1 MASLFRY
8 AILSISLL
16 CMSFLIANTVLFHF
30 TVICM
35 EPGDNAVN
43 GTSSFTPLQES
54 WILSAL
60 AVGRL
65 AGTLP
70 AISMMNHCGLRVTFT
85 AFGMASG
92 IATLLMP
99 LASSEFYYVL
109 AVRFLQG
116 FGVCSVYVAIG
127 IIPVVWGG
135 NKEKGMFVSLLTC
148 SYQLAPFLTM
158 PISGYF
164 CSSSFGWPGVY
175 YLFGTSTI
183 MTFAIFFL
191 VYSNSPHRNRLSP
204 SKFPITEPEDLTEK
218 KPSVP
223 YKSIFSTPSTWG
235 VWMTALGDALG
246 YQVFILYGPIY
257 INKVLHFEV
266 AKTGILAAIPY
277 LLSILTKFVGGLFID
292 KASCCQDHPKIIT
305 FTSVCQAMMTA
316 CFVALTLIS
325 EDTPLLAQA
334 IFTMTIVF
342 SGLHCVGL
350 MSGSQI
356 VAQQYNHILTSVIAL
371 ENGLVVLF
379 LPTLVA
385 VIAPHH
391 GNAEWATVF
400 YYIVGV
406 LIVTNLTFV
415 ILTKG
420 RQFARE
426 LVNIS
431 GQGHIL
437 CPPALK
443 MAPIYT

>member
-1 MASLFRY
+1 MARFLRY
-8 AILSISLL
+8 GILAISLL

-35 EPGDNAVN
+35 GPSDGAVN
-43 GTSSFTPLQES
+43 GTRPFTPLEES
-54 WILSAL
+54 WILSTI

-70 AISMMNHCGLRVTFT
+70 AISMMNHCGLRLTFT
-85 AFGMASG
+85 VFGLLSG

-99 LASSEFYYVL
+99 LAATEFYYVL

-116 FGVCSVYVAIG
+116 FGVSSVYVAIG

-135 NKEKGMFVSLLTC
+135 AKEKGMFVSLLTC

-158 PISGYF
+158 PISAFF
-164 CSSSFGWPGVY
+164 CSSSIGWPGVY

-183 MTFAIFFL
+183 FAFVIFFAI
-191 VYSNSPHRNRLSP
+191 YTNSPYRNRFLP
-204 SKFPITEPEDLTEK
+204 SKQVVPIGETDHFTEQ

-223 YKSIFSTPSTWG
+223 YKSIFTTLSVWG

-257 INKVLHFEV
+257 INKVLHFEI

-277 LLSILTKFVGGLFID
+277 LLSIATKFVGGLFID
-292 KASCCQDHPKIIT
+292 KASCCNDHPKIMT
-305 FTSVCQAMMTA
+305 FTSVSQALMTA
-316 CFVALTLIS
+316 CFVLLTLLS
-325 EDTPLLAQA
+325 ADTPMLAQA
-334 IFTMTIVF
+334 IFTLAIVF

-356 VAQQYNHILTSVIAL
+356 IAKQHNHILTSVIAV
-371 ENGLVVLF
+371 ENGLVVLL
-379 LPTLVA
+379 LPAVVA

-391 GNAEWATVF
+391 ENAEWAMVF
-400 YYIVGV
+400 YYIVGMLV
-406 LIVTNLTFV
+406 VTNLTFV
-415 ILTKG
+415 ILTKVKPAKWT
-420 RQFARE
+420 QQE
-426 LVNIS
+426 LTDTTT
-431 GQGHIL
+431 
-437 CPPALK
+437 K
-443 MAPIYT
+443 